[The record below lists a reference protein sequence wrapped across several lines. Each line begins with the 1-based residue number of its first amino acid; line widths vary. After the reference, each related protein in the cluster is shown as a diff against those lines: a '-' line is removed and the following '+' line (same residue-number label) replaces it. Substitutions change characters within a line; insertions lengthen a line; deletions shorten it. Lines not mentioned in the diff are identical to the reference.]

1 MLYALKMCV
10 LTLMVFLA
18 VLTASTFAFFAWP
31 NGKWG
36 ILNTLMTGWSV
47 LLFASSWY
55 LVGCYRFIKKPERR
69 CYPNDN
75 SPHTIIGQG
84 EYRKEYR
91 D

>member
-1 MLYALKMCV
+1 MLYACKLCV
-10 LTLMVFLA
+10 LTFVVFLA
-18 VLTASTFAFFAWP
+18 VLTGLVLAILAWP
-31 NGKWG
+31 NGEWG
-36 ILNTLMTGWSV
+36 FLNTLMAGYSV
-47 LLFASSWY
+47 VMFAASWY
-55 LVGCYRFIKKPERR
+55 LAGCYRFIKKPERR